1 MRKTIVIALVL
12 MCSMMALAQKK
23 ETIEIKRTVESWIS
37 DIREP
42 EWYME
47 QRKAW
52 QEAVDANPK
61 DEWAWRNL
69 FCATNGL
76 YSSDYGEDKDK
87 SWTADV
93 IRKMEAAIPD
103 SYTLNLCKC
112 RFSQTTGSDA
122 SQRGDFIRNAVK
134 LMPRDAYAGDV
145 DFLAC
150 QLWSIDPW
158 NGNVE
163 RLFRQSYW
171 NNYYPLR
178 IMQYNRNMLLSMQP
192 NALYFANGDI
202 RLAPMKIIQEALK
215 ERRDVI
221 IIPISYFHSDSFMN
235 ALYQKLDIKPLAIN
249 INDYGKYGEEW
260 YKYYEADIIMYLI
273 NATQRPTYFSTDIL
287 KETGLNKD
295 SIYNEGLL
303 LKYSPVQYDNFAVAM
318 HNVKEVYSL
327 EYLTE
332 PDLVYDSW
340 TTSWMTDTSHI
351 TLLANLISKFRKNGD
366 KVAADRLYDILSKC
380 LKRCFTVE
388 NTNMKRHFE
397 NLLKEQQEIQE

>member
-1 MRKTIVIALVL
+1 MKKTIVFALVL
-12 MCSMMALAQKK
+12 MCNMMAFAQKK
-23 ETIEIKRTVESWIS
+23 ETIEIKETVESIIS
-37 DIREP
+37 NIREP
-42 EWYME
+42 DWYME

-52 QEAVDANPK
+52 QKAVDANPK

-76 YSSDYGEDKDK
+76 LASDYGEDKDI

-93 IRKMEAAIPD
+93 IRKMESAIPD

-112 RFSQTTGSDA
+112 RFSLTADSVA
-122 SQRGDFIRNAVK
+122 SKRGDFIRRAAQ

-235 ALYQKLDIKPLAIN
+235 ALYQKLDIKPLAIS

-273 NATQRPTYFSTDIL
+273 KETQRPTYFSTDIL
-287 KETGLNKD
+287 RETILDKD

-303 LKYSPVQYDNFAVAM
+303 LKYSPVPYDNFAVAM

-340 TTSWMTDTSHI
+340 TTSWMTDTNHI
-351 TLLANLISKFRKNGD
+351 TLLANLISKFRRNGD
-366 KVAADRLYDILSKC
+366 KVAADRLYNILSKC
-380 LKRCFTVE
+380 VERCFE
-388 NTNMKRHFE
+388 DGNPNWKKKYE
-397 NLLKEQQEIQE
+397 DLLKEQQETQE